1 MSNATSHSISLGDA
15 TITIINVGDM
25 MVDMAQ
31 EITAPE
37 SAWLPLYGASFAGSR
52 PYPSQC
58 AHIALPNASI
68 LVDAG
73 DYAQAISLDP
83 SYLPPAYVPPPGLV
97 EQLLSQ
103 GIRPDDITH
112 LIITHAHF
120 DHYDGTTIEREDG
133 YVPRFPNAR
142 VFLGRADWDNPETQD
157 ALRDP
162 DSLESH
168 TFGVLHEQGLLEP
181 VEGDIDVTPEVRIIR
196 APGESPGH
204 QIVRVHSQGHTF
216 YCLGD
221 LFHHP
226 AEVEHPAWMVKWAD
240 APSNLSNRQAL
251 IKAALQENALLL
263 AAHMPVG
270 RIEGTLSYP
279 RWLSLLPR

>member
-1 MSNATSHSISLGDA
+1 MSNATPHTIALGDA
-15 TITIINVGDM
+15 TLTIISVGDM
-25 MVDMAQ
+25 MVDMAE
-31 EITAPE
+31 EINVPE
-37 SAWLPLYGASFAGSR
+37 SEWRPLYGADIAGSR

-58 AHIALPNASI
+58 VHIALPHASI

-73 DYAQAISLDP
+73 DYAQAIALEP
-83 SYLPPAYVPPPGLV
+83 AYLPPNYTPPPGIG
-97 EQLLSQ
+97 EQLRSR
-103 GIRPDDITH
+103 GIRPEDITH

-120 DHYDGTTIEREDG
+120 DHYDGTTIERDG
-133 YVPRFPNAR
+133 EYVPRFPNAR
-142 VFLGRADWDNPETQD
+142 VLLGRADWDNADTQE
-157 ALRDP
+157 ALQDLA
-162 DSLESH
+162 SLDSH
-168 TFGVLHEQGLLEP
+168 TFGILYKHNLLES
-181 VEGDIDVTPEVRIIR
+181 VDSNRDVTPEVRIIP

-204 QIVRVHSQGHTF
+204 QLVRVHSRGQTF

-240 APSNLSNRQAL
+240 APTNLNSRQML

-270 RIEGTLSYP
+270 RIEGTLEDY
-279 RWLSLLPR
+279 RWVSL

>member
-1 MSNATSHSISLGDA
+1 MSNRTPQAIPLGDA

-31 EITAPE
+31 EIAAPE
-37 SAWLPLYGASFAGSR
+37 SVWRPLYGTGFAGSR

-58 AHIALPNASI
+58 VHIALEGASI

-73 DYAQAISLDP
+73 DYAQAISLDS
-83 SYLPPAYVPPPGLV
+83 SYLPPEYSPPPGVV
-97 EQLLSQ
+97 EQLLSR
-103 GIRPDDITH
+103 GIHPEDITH

-120 DHYDGTTIEREDG
+120 DHYDGTTMEQNG
-133 YVPRFPNAR
+133 SYVPRFPNAR
-142 VFLGRADWDNPETQD
+142 VFLGGADWDYPETQD
-157 ALRDP
+157 ALQDP
-162 DSLESH
+162 ESLESH
-168 TFGVLHEQGLLEP
+168 TIGVLHKLGLLEL
-181 VEGDIDVTPEVRIIR
+181 VEGVRNVTPDVRIIP

-204 QIVRVHSQGHTF
+204 QLVRVHSQGQTF

-240 APSNLSNRQAL
+240 ASANLSSRQAL
-251 IKAALQENALLL
+251 INAALQENALLL

-270 RIEGTLSYP
+270 RVEGTLDHP
-279 RWLSLLPR
+279 RWVSI

>member
-1 MSNATSHSISLGDA
+1 MSNATPHTISLGDA

-25 MVDMAQ
+25 MVDMAR

-37 SAWLPLYGASFAGSR
+37 SAWRPLYGASFACLQ

-58 AHIALPNASI
+58 AHIALPNVSI

-83 SYLPPAYVPPPGLV
+83 SYLPPSYVPPPGLV

-103 GIRPDDITH
+103 AIRPENITH

-120 DHYDGTTIEREDG
+120 DHYDGTTIVRDGG

-162 DSLESH
+162 GSLESH
-168 TFGVLHEQGLLEP
+168 TFGVLHKLGLLELI
-181 VEGDIDVTPEVRIIR
+181 EGDIDVTPEVRIIP
-196 APGESPGH
+196 APGKSPGH
-204 QIVRVHSQGHTF
+204 QIVRVHSQGQTF

-226 AEVEHPAWMVKWAD
+226 AEVEQPAWMVKWAN
-240 APSNLSNRQAL
+240 ASANLTSRQAL
-251 IKAALQENALLL
+251 INAALQENALLL
-263 AAHMPVG
+263 AAHMPLG
-270 RIEGTLSYP
+270 RLEGTPSYP
-279 RWLSLLPR
+279 RWLSLR

>member
-1 MSNATSHSISLGDA
+1 MSKATPHTVPLGDV

-31 EITAPE
+31 EMSVPE
-37 SAWLPLYGASFAGSR
+37 SAWRPLYGTNFAGAR

-58 AHIALPNASI
+58 VHIALPNTSI

-73 DYAQAISLDP
+73 DYAQAISLDS

-103 GIRPDDITH
+103 GIRPEDITD

-120 DHYDGTTIEREDG
+120 DHYAGTTIARDG
-133 YVPRFPNAR
+133 GYFPRFPKAR

-157 ALRDP
+157 ALHDP

-168 TFGVLHEQGLLEP
+168 TFGVLHKQGLLEL
-181 VEGDIDVTPEVRIIR
+181 VEGDIDVTPEVRIIP

-204 QIVRVHSQGHTF
+204 QIVRVHSQGQTF
-216 YCLGD
+216 YSMGD

-226 AEVEHPAWMVKWAD
+226 AEVEHPAWMVKWAN
-240 APSNLSNRQAL
+240 ASANLMSRQVL

-263 AAHMPVG
+263 AAHMPLG
-270 RIEGTLSYP
+270 RIEGTFEQP
-279 RWLSLLPR
+279 RWVSL